1 MQHSCKEGLE
11 ILIELGSEWRVVG
24 KLRELAID
32 CPDYLDI
39 VVADELQVLLLVL
52 LRSCCKG
59 KEEFLV
65 QSALLILL
73 PIGKLE
79 VILSTVAK

>member
-1 MQHSCKEGLE
+1 M
-11 ILIELGSEWRVVG
+11 G

-52 LRSCCKG
+52 LRNCCKG